1 MISYVE
7 CWGCRMLR
15 LQHLDFLIPRCAC
28 CEARYDSHLY
38 YIIRYRVLMF
48 LFWVV
53 VLSLEGLAVY
63 LSLCF
68 FVKSLGGE
76 RGTSERLKQN

>member
-28 CEARYDSHLY
+28 YEARYDSHLY

-48 LFWVV
+48 LF
-53 VLSLEGLAVY
+53 
-63 LSLCF
+63 
-68 FVKSLGGE
+68 
-76 RGTSERLKQN
+76 

>member
-28 CEARYDSHLY
+28 GEARYDSHLY
-38 YIIRYRVLMF
+38 YIIRYRVLVF
-48 LFWVV
+48 LF
-53 VLSLEGLAVY
+53 
-63 LSLCF
+63 
-68 FVKSLGGE
+68 
-76 RGTSERLKQN
+76 

>member
-7 CWGCRMLR
+7 CWSRGILW

-28 CEARYDSHLY
+28 GEVRYDSHLC

-48 LFWVV
+48 LFRVV
-53 VLSLEGLAVY
+53 VLSLEGFVAFLP
-63 LSLCF
+63 LF